1 MNNSSYRKVIVSI
14 ILISL
19 SMLNGFPGYSLTV
32 SGSTLISGGV
42 ESGEVDYEKIPKILK
57 MEISD
62 GVFNYATLTW
72 ANYGGLG
79 KYFSEREP
87 VREGDTY
94 YSGFKY
100 SFKAMN
106 QSTSNVHI
114 IVNLEEETFEGT
126 ISGTIISPNVT
137 WGDYYENGYNQMGY
151 VTPPNGLY
159 AYQNTGTYS
168 GTISGKLQPIGWH
181 KPPEA
186 VQYRING
193 TVELEITYSAK
204 LIAHKTISGGPEIIN
219 AYYEVQEEKTISR
232 TGTVQDTFS
241 WHTKYPG
248 LISGGFSF
256 WMQDY
261 ENGPSASF
269 STSASGDDFFDL
281 FEVLEWYEENDVS
294 ISGPSTIEHSE
305 AGEAVFELAS
315 GQEGI
320 DTDRVEWIFYYQDES
335 DNWVEH
341 ETLERDALGALTIP
355 REGEGFTLT
364 ELESLLWEHGA
375 TTDATKALAMKVD
388 ANVYLQEQ
396 LLTTATHSY
405 TVQANLDVT
414 LTVGGP
420 TLIAPDRDM
429 DIGNKTFTLTA
440 EEGGQGSVRWIDW
453 VFEYRHES
461 GEWRELNKLSVE
473 GEIKDLQVAYR
484 EGSIQ
489 YQYWY
494 ELAGSNGRTEGDKRL
509 LDVRVTAKAV
519 SYEEKVIA
527 ESQPYQLTVEYEG
540 IVWMFYQPELD
551 VYPTMPSST
560 DVEIFYGT
568 LDTED
573 PFKFEAVDVPPYLT
587 VTFDPPEIT
596 TTIRGTNKTK
606 MSVELDVTKLGAE
619 NIPSQIQMELMAKSG
634 AFETKSS
641 IKISLLPAEWL
652 VMYYVATDTKDS
664 LQQFEQENLLNIMKT
679 SGGYSEPG
687 VGVITMIDLKDPW
700 NVPLPEGQ
708 LPLKGNNAY
717 IMEIE
722 DGELKVI
729 IDVGSANMGEGDLL
743 KLFIKTASEIIPAEK
758 RMLILSDHGEGI
770 RGMIFDSSHNGVLDI
785 KEIKVALAPND
796 VDILVFDACYMAQLE
811 VLYELVGYTD
821 LFVASEVKVPNE
833 GLPYL
838 EVMSSMYHNPGIS
851 PLDVGFIF
859 IDDVDFPDK
868 RTNEIALID
877 ASAVPDIVVA
887 LDELVDYLWDSFDS
901 NPKDT
906 YRLVSEAAFMSI
918 NEDDTSFDDN
928 YNMIIPRGHPYFD
941 LQTFSSALDDKVSF
955 IFPLVWEGSVLLKAI
970 DDAVLAIDSETYSKS
985 KNEYL
990 QGSLYNGISI
1000 FMPPTNTIYR
1010 KYARFYEA
1018 TSFSEVSDWG
1028 EFIDLYS
1035 EEWEEEMNAI
1045 SSYFHLTHP
1054 GHELYPHVYD
1064 SEGRHVGYDPDH
1076 WSRTKV
1082 EYGIPGAFYMDFNNG
1097 TKVLSLPGEISEYQV
1112 VIDGLH
1118 MEEEVEN
1125 YTLTSALMRGG
1136 EIIHQETLEGTIE
1149 EGTSHSMPVQVTS
1162 TSVKVGET
1170 TVITPEPEPEP
1181 EPEETEPESGEEP
1194 DKPGGIPGF
1203 GFNSVLIGVV
1213 LSMLAMWL
1221 MSRRIVS

>member
-1 MNNSSYRKVIVSI
+1 MF
-14 ILISL
+14 
-19 SMLNGFPGYSLTV
+19 NGIPGYLFTV
-32 SGSTLISGGV
+32 SGSSLISGGV
-42 ESGEVDYEKIPKILK
+42 ESGEVDYQNMPKIVK
-57 MEISD
+57 MEISN
-62 GVFNYATLTW
+62 GVFDYADLTW
-72 ANYGGLG
+72 ASYGSGLG
-79 KYFSEREP
+79 EYFAERES

-94 YSGFKY
+94 YSEFKF
-100 SFKAMN
+100 SFKAKN

-114 IVNLEEETFEGT
+114 IFNLEEETFEGT

-137 WGDYYENGYNQMGY
+137 WGDYYESGYDHMGY

-159 AYQNTGTYS
+159 AYQNKGEYS
-168 GTISGKLQPIGWH
+168 GTISGKLEPVGWH
-181 KPPEA
+181 NPPEA
-186 VQYRING
+186 VQYRMNG
-193 TVELEITYSAK
+193 TFELEIKYSAQ

-219 AYYEVQEEKTISR
+219 TYYDVQEEKTISR
-232 TGTVQDTFS
+232 TGVVQDTFS
-241 WHTKYPG
+241 WHTQYPN
-248 LISGGFSF
+248 LISGGFSV

-261 ENGPSASF
+261 ENGPTASF
-269 STSASGDDFFDL
+269 STSASGDTFFDL
-281 FEVLEWYEENDVS
+281 FEVLEWYEDNDVS

-305 AGEAVFELAS
+305 AEEAIFEAAS
-315 GQEGI
+315 SQEGI
-320 DTDRVEWIFYYQDES
+320 DTDRVEWIFYYKDES
-335 DNWVEH
+335 ENWVEH
-341 ETLERDALGALTIP
+341 EALERDALGALTIP
-355 REGEGFTLT
+355 REGEGFTLN
-364 ELESLLWEHGA
+364 ELENLLWEYGA

-388 ANVYLQEQ
+388 ANVYLQGQ

-420 TLIAPDRDM
+420 TLIAPDRDL
-429 DIGNKTFTLTA
+429 DILDNKTFTLKA
-440 EEGGQGSVRWIDW
+440 EGGGQGSVRWIDW

-461 GEWRELNKLSVE
+461 GEWRELNELSVE
-473 GEIKDLQVAYR
+473 GEIKDLQVAWR
-484 EGSIQ
+484 KGLIQ
-489 YQYWY
+489 WKYWY
-494 ELAGSNGRTEGDKRL
+494 DLAGSNGRTEGDKKF
-509 LDVRVTAKAV
+509 LDIRVVAKAV
-519 SYEEKVIA
+519 SYDEKVIA
-527 ESQPYQLTVEYEG
+527 ESQPYQFTVEYEG
-540 IVWMFYQPELD
+540 AVWMFYKPELD

-573 PFKFEAVDVPPYLT
+573 PFKFEAVDVPPYLN

-596 TTIRGTNKTK
+596 TTIHGTNKTK
-606 MSVELDVTKLGAE
+606 MTMELDVTKLGAE
-619 NIPSQIQMELMAKSG
+619 NIPSQIEMELMAKSG

-641 IKISLLPAEWL
+641 IKLNLLPAEWL

-679 SGGYSEPG
+679 SGGYSEPR
-687 VGVITMIDLKDPW
+687 VGVITMMDLKDPW

-729 IDVGSANMGEGDLL
+729 VDVGPANMGEGDIL
-743 KLFIKTASEIIPAEK
+743 KLFIETASEIIPTEK
-758 RMLILSDHGEGI
+758 RMLILSDHGEGM
-770 RGMIFDSSHNGVLDI
+770 RGMIFDSSHNGILDI
-785 KEIKVALAPND
+785 KEIKAALAPND

-877 ASAVPDIVVA
+877 ASAVPGIVVA
-887 LDELVDYLWDSFDS
+887 LDELVDYLWTSFDS
-901 NPKDT
+901 NPEDT
-906 YRLVSEAAFMSI
+906 YRLVSEAALMSV
-918 NEDDTSFDDN
+918 NEDDISFDDN
-928 YNMIIPRGHPYFD
+928 FNLQIPRGHPYID
-941 LQTFSSALDDKVSF
+941 LQTFASALDYKVSF
-955 IFPLVWEGSVLLKAI
+955 IFPLVWEGSVLLAAI

-985 KNEYL
+985 KNEYI

-1000 FMPPTNTIYR
+1000 FLPPTNTIYR
-1010 KYARFYEA
+1010 KYARFYDA
-1018 TSFSEVSDWG
+1018 TTFSEMTDWG
-1028 EFIDLYS
+1028 EFVDIYS
-1035 EEWEEEMNAI
+1035 EAWEKEINAI
-1045 SSYFHLTHP
+1045 RSYFSLSHP

-1082 EYGIPGAFYMDFNNG
+1082 EYGIPGAFYLDFHNG
-1097 TKVLSLPGEISEYQV
+1097 TKVLSLPGDVSEYQV

-1118 MEEEVEN
+1118 MEEEVED
-1125 YTLTSALMRGG
+1125 YTLTSALTRGG

-1149 EGTSHSMPVQVTS
+1149 EGTSHSMPVQVTA
-1162 TSVKVGET
+1162 TTVEVGET
-1170 TVITPEPEPEP
+1170 TVIAPEPEPEP
-1181 EPEETEPESGEEP
+1181 EPEEPEPEPEP
-1194 DKPGGIPGF
+1194 EQRGIPGF
-1203 GFNSVLIGVV
+1203 PLEGI
-1213 LSMLAMWL
+1213 MLGLTITVFLLLWD
-1221 MSRRIVS
+1221 RRHP